1 MENAIGPLILAGPKE
16 MIKLEQDMKDAE
28 AALEKKGYNL
38 IRYDEFEHESND
50 EVAHRYLMVFEKV
63 KG

>member
-1 MENAIGPLILAGPKE
+1 

-63 KG
+63 KQ